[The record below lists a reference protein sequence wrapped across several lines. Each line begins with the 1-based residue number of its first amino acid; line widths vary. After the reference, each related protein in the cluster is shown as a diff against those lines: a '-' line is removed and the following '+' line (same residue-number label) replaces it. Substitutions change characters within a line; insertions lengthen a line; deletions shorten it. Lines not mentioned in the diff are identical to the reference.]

1 MDAGAPM
8 NPYEAPKAELDSL
21 LGPSMPANL
30 VNAVEGRY
38 QFTVGEVM
46 DEAWRLVKGM
56 KASFWG
62 AAVLI
67 GLICLVVSAIGG
79 FVITLAVG
87 EAPNAIAQQA
97 MNRAFNIVLAPFL
110 VGLEMMCVRRALGL
124 PITFAT
130 AFSYF
135 PKAGSV
141 LVAAFLVTL
150 LSSLGLLALLIP
162 GIYLIVG
169 YDLVLKLICD
179 QNLSPWTA
187 METSRKAIG
196 HRWWSVFGLLLLV
209 GLLTSVSALGLLIP
223 LIWTIPWSMMT
234 GAVLY
239 RRIFYAQ
246 APVAADVLRS

>member
-21 LGPSMPANL
+21 LGPSMPANI

-67 GLICLVVSAIGG
+67 GLIYMVASAMVGVLVM
-79 FVITLAVG
+79 TLLPNGTNAVVR
-87 EAPNAIAQQA
+87 QV
-97 MNRAFNIVLAPFL
+97 FNSVLNILLTPL
-110 VGLEMMCVRRALGL
+110 TVGLEMMCVRRALGL
-124 PITFAT
+124 PFSFST
-130 AFSYF
+130 AFEYF
-135 PKAGSV
+135 PKLGPILAG
-141 LVAAFLVTL
+141 AFLVTL
-150 LSSLGLLALLIP
+150 FAWLGTLALIIP

-169 YDLVLKLICD
+169 YELVTKLICD
-179 QNLSPWTA
+179 QNLSPWKA

-196 HRWWSVFGLLLLV
+196 HRWWSVFGLGLLV
-209 GLLTSVSALGLLIP
+209 ALLTGLSALGLLIP

-234 GAVLY
+234 TAVLY

-246 APVAADVLRS
+246 TPTVDDVLRS

>member
-56 KASFWG
+56 KASFW
-62 AAVLI
+62 AAAALI

-79 FVITLAVG
+79 FVITIVVG
-87 EAPNAIAQQA
+87 EAPNAVAQQA
-97 MNRAFNIVLAPFL
+97 MNSGFNVLLAPL
-110 VGLEMMCVRRALGL
+110 LAGLEMMCVRRALGL
-124 PITFAT
+124 PISFAT

-135 PKAGSV
+135 PKTGSV
-141 LVAAFLVTL
+141 LAGAFLVTL
-150 LSSLGLLALLIP
+150 LSWLGMLALLIP

-169 YDLVLKLICD
+169 YDLVVKLICD
-179 QNLSPWTA
+179 QNLSPWAA

-196 HRWWSVFGLLLLV
+196 HRWWSVFGLGLLV
-209 GLLTSVSALGLLIP
+209 ALLTSLSALGLLIP
-223 LIWTIPWSMMT
+223 LIWTVPWSMMT

-246 APVAADVLRS
+246 TPTVDDVLRS